1 MNKLIVAF
9 MLAAFLFGMLDG
21 VFTAGSTGIVT
32 TELTQDLSDT
42 GTTAYVISTSG
53 LPEAGEVLIGDEIIP
68 YNGRTAT
75 TLTNLTRGDDAEAH
89 DAGRKVFTSETGLV
103 SEMRGYQNIEAGSSV
118 GTVNIFNFPQK
129 FVTDFLPDM
138 TTFDFGFMQ
147 YNEAGQ
153 IFGYLCGI
161 FSIGFWFMV
170 AYYVLTALGGG
181 LLQGALRFV

>member
-9 MLAAFLFGMLDG
+9 LLMSFMFGMLDS
-21 VFTAGSTGIVT
+21 VFASGTTGIVT

-42 GTTAYVISTSG
+42 GTTAYVKATGG
-53 LPEAGEVLIGDEIIP
+53 LPETGEVLIGDEVIP
-68 YNGRTAT
+68 YHGKTAT
-75 TLTNLTRGDDAEAH
+75 TLTYLTRGEDAAAH
-89 DAGRKVFTSETGLV
+89 EAGRKVFTDETGLV
-103 SEMRGYQNIEAGSSV
+103 SGMRGYQNIEAGSSV

-129 FVTDFLPDM
+129 FVTDFLPSM
-138 TTFDFGFMQ
+138 TTFDFGFMR